1 MGDLDVRTL
10 AMVYGGANGR
20 WGPAMIALTWLGS
33 GWGALALLPLIAWS
47 RTRRFATALALAVA
61 VQAICVWALKLEV
74 GRVRPWIALG
84 LAAPLGAPHDGSFPS
99 GHASG
104 SFCVAAFVTVA
115 LPAVWRSPAWR
126 VRSVA
131 AATMALASLIAVSRV
146 YLGAHFPSDVI
157 AGALTGACL
166 GGVAGLQFVSR
177 RTRERRP
184 PAELPRS
191 AAGRQS
197 GTRAKKTLNVRPP
210 CGTFL
215 SMPARSQAPSRSPS
229 PSPHLP
235 AVAIRTRAAPI
246 TPPAPKPRPPPR

>member
-1 MGDLDVRTL
+1 MGNLDARTL
-10 AMVYGGANGR
+10 AMVYGGAHGR

-33 GWGALALLPLIAWS
+33 GWAALALLPLIAWL

-61 VQAICVWALKLEV
+61 VQAICVWALKLVV

-126 VRSVA
+126 ARSVA

-146 YLGAHFPSDVI
+146 YLGAHFPSDVL

-166 GGVAGLQFVSR
+166 GGVAGDQFVSR
-177 RTRERRP
+177 RTGRRP
-184 PAELPRS
+184 PAELP
-191 AAGRQS
+191 
-197 GTRAKKTLNVRPP
+197 P
-210 CGTFL
+210 
-215 SMPARSQAPSRSPS
+215 
-229 PSPHLP
+229 
-235 AVAIRTRAAPI
+235 
-246 TPPAPKPRPPPR
+246 